1 MNTDTSVLRRTGLA
15 LSQQQQAL
23 PGKRRRLFCGVIA
36 LPRLVF
42 GAFAFGGLAAS
53 ALVLSALV
61 LSTLVLSA
69 LVFSAGVLASTAA
82 ELPAQPV
89 EVRHPD
95 MARIVA
101 ADARLEV
108 LSDGHQWA
116 EGPVAEPV
124 TGAVLF
130 SDVPKNQIW
139 RWSAETGAV
148 LWLQPAGATGY
159 QPSELKE
166 GSNGLLFNQQG
177 QLVLAQHGDRR
188 LALLTQLPA
197 PGSTAGQFSTLAGQ
211 YQGKLLN
218 SPNDVV
224 QARDGR
230 YFFTD
235 PPYGLKNG
243 DKATDK
249 QQPVNGVY
257 QLGTTGEVRL
267 LTGQLSRPN
276 GIALSPD
283 EQYLYV
289 ANSDPAAAQ
298 WWRLR
303 RDAQGNYGQAELWL
317 DVTAEVAKAPGLP
330 DGLKVLPDGTLLAT
344 GPGGVWVISANKQVL
359 GVIRTGVAAANVAL
373 NAEQNLLYITASAYL
388 LRIELAAQTQ

>member
-1 MNTDTSVLRRTGLA
+1 M
-15 LSQQQQAL
+15 
-23 PGKRRRLFCGVIA
+23 
-36 LPRLVF
+36 
-42 GAFAFGGLAAS
+42 
-53 ALVLSALV
+53 
-61 LSTLVLSA
+61 
-69 LVFSAGVLASTAA
+69 
-82 ELPAQPV
+82 
-89 EVRHPD
+89 
-95 MARIVA
+95 
-101 ADARLEV
+101 
-108 LSDGHQWA
+108 
-116 EGPVAEPV
+116 
-124 TGAVLF
+124 
-130 SDVPKNQIW
+130 
-139 RWSAETGAV
+139 

-249 QQPVNGVY
+249 QQQVNGVY